1 MAYGAG
7 GWWTLTISLPPGAA
21 ARGSYKYCTI
31 HMNGAIEWEWGPNR
45 AIPRDPGRARNID
58 IHDHWRPVHDPTNV
72 LESAAFRRAICH
84 AGSDPDDQHQSDAA
98 VAACR
103 CRFVI
108 HAPNIDSSHD
118 LYLIGNQDAVGNWE
132 PVATCRMTR
141 RSFPQWELERD
152 ATSLNFPL
160 RYKYA
165 VVNRE
170 SRKVVRWEW
179 GEDRVIYSEK
189 GRRKQLLVVRNDGR
203 LRDPVPLWRGAGV
216 AIPVFSLRS
225 ETGLGVGEFGDLK
238 RLADWAH
245 QTGIRL
251 IQILPINDTVAT
263 HTWVDSYPYAAI
275 SVFALH
281 PIYMNLAAMN
291 VLDRDR
297 TEAFVN
303 EHRAR
308 LNALPTV
315 DYEAVMTVKS
325 TFYKLAFDET
335 RDHFL
340 ASKPFRQ
347 FFETQQDWL
356 VPYAAFS
363 CLRDRFGTADYTTW
377 PQWRRISAG
386 ELAEFVSPT
395 QPHYDD
401 VAVHYF
407 IQFHLYRQ
415 LLDAADHVR
424 SRGIVLKG
432 DIPIGVYRHSVD
444 TWLQPELFNM
454 ESQTGAP
461 PDDFAVNGQ
470 NWGFPTYKWD
480 VMARNGFAWWQ
491 RRLTSLAAYFD
502 AFRIDH
508 ILGFFRIWE
517 IPVEHV
523 QGILGHFN
531 PALPIS
537 RDELQGRGIHLED
550 ERLCQPYIRR
560 HLIERRFGA
569 SADDIISTYLDE
581 TAMGVFALKPAYRTQ
596 RQVVDHLAADS
607 ERHPEKREYNRAT
620 EENLLALIADVLFVR
635 DERDPQGGF
644 HPRHSLHSTASYQEL
659 HDDIKWRLDEL
670 YVDYFYRR
678 HEQFWRD
685 EALLKLPA
693 LRRATD
699 MLICGEDL
707 GMVPDCVGGVMH
719 DLGLLSL
726 FIQRM
731 PKDPRQAFAHPSDC
745 PYLSVCS
752 PSSHDMSPVRVWW
765 EGDRVETQ
773 RFYETML
780 GHHGLAPYYCE
791 DWVCREIVVQHL
803 YSPAMWAIFPLQDL
817 LGMDAGLRRPDPH
830 AERINEPSN
839 PKHYWRYR
847 MHVTLESLLVADAFN
862 QSLASLVEQSGRHV

>member
-1 MAYGAG
+1 
-7 GWWTLTISLPPGAA
+7 
-21 ARGSYKYCTI
+21 
-31 HMNGAIEWEWGPNR
+31 
-45 AIPRDPGRARNID
+45 
-58 IHDHWRPVHDPTNV
+58 
-72 LESAAFRRAICH
+72 
-84 AGSDPDDQHQSDAA
+84 
-98 VAACR
+98 
-103 CRFVI
+103 
-108 HAPNIDSSHD
+108 
-118 LYLIGNQDAVGNWE
+118 
-132 PVATCRMTR
+132 
-141 RSFPQWELERD
+141 
-152 ATSLNFPL
+152 
-160 RYKYA
+160 
-165 VVNRE
+165 
-170 SRKVVRWEW
+170 
-179 GEDRVIYSEK
+179 
-189 GRRKQLLVVRNDGR
+189 
-203 LRDPVPLWRGAGV
+203 
-216 AIPVFSLRS
+216 
-225 ETGLGVGEFGDLK
+225 
-238 RLADWAH
+238 
-245 QTGIRL
+245 
-251 IQILPINDTVAT
+251 
-263 HTWVDSYPYAAI
+263 
-275 SVFALH
+275 
-281 PIYMNLAAMN
+281 
-291 VLDRDR
+291 
-297 TEAFVN
+297 
-303 EHRAR
+303 
-308 LNALPTV
+308 
-315 DYEAVMTVKS
+315 
-325 TFYKLAFDET
+325 
-335 RDHFL
+335 
-340 ASKPFRQ
+340 
-347 FFETQQDWL
+347 
-356 VPYAAFS
+356 
-363 CLRDRFGTADYTTW
+363 
-377 PQWRRISAG
+377 
-386 ELAEFVSPT
+386 
-395 QPHYDD
+395 
-401 VAVHYF
+401 
-407 IQFHLYRQ
+407 
-415 LLDAADHVR
+415 
-424 SRGIVLKG
+424 
-432 DIPIGVYRHSVD
+432 
-444 TWLQPELFNM
+444 M